1 MKENKSLLEMI
12 NNIDDSLIEEAVH
25 PEILLHKKKR
35 ILGIHK
41 IGTLAACMVI
51 AVGLV
56 AAVPYMKASE
66 HNEPIDISPA
76 VDAEDMDLVTSS
88 IDADKAAQDAKDA
101 ALAESIAKEK
111 AENDAALMKA
121 QEEAKAAAEAAVKAS
136 EAAKEAADAAAKAAS
151 EAAKKAQ
158 AEAAAAKDE
167 ASKAAEEAS
176 KAAGVASQVQS
187 VMTESTDQ
195 VVSDIASSESLRD
208 IEAEGIRYVFSENV
222 LYELIVENGMF
233 PADLVIPEML
243 TGEQIVALAE
253 EFWSFCEKHPA
264 LKTVTIP
271 EHVTEFGDITHLLKT
286 VVICCVEVSPAAEFF
301 GLRGYSIQIIP

>member
-12 NNIDDSLIEEAVH
+12 NNIDDSFIEEAAH

-66 HNEPIDISPA
+66 KNEPIDISPA
-76 VDAEDMDLVTSS
+76 VDAENIDLVASS
-88 IDADKAAQDAKDA
+88 IVADKAAQDAKDA

-111 AENDAALMKA
+111 AENAAALKKA
-121 QEEAKAAAEAAVKAS
+121 QEEAAAADAAAKAS
-136 EAAKEAADAAAKAAS
+136 QAAKEAADAAAKAAS

-195 VVSDIASSESLRD
+195 VVSDIASSESLQD

-222 LYELIVENGMF
+222 IYELIIGNDMF
-233 PADLVIPEML
+233 PADLAIPEML
-243 TGEQIVALAE
+243 SGEQIVALAE
-253 EFWSFCEKHPA
+253 DFWSFCEKHSA

-271 EHVTEFGDITHLLKT
+271 KNITEFGDIAYLPKT
-286 VVICCVEVSPAAEFF
+286 VVICCEKDSPAAEFF
-301 GLRGYSIQIIP
+301 GMQGYSIQIIP

>member
-12 NNIDDSLIEEAVH
+12 NNIDDSLIEEAAH

-66 HNEPIDISPA
+66 KNEPIDISPA
-76 VDAEDMDLVTSS
+76 VDAENIDLVASS
-88 IDADKAAQDAKDA
+88 IAADKAAQDAKDA

-121 QEEAKAAAEAAVKAS
+121 QEEAAAAEAAVKAS
-136 EAAKEAADAAAKAAS
+136 ED
-151 EAAKKAQ
+151 AKKAQ
-158 AEAAAAKDE
+158 AEAAAAKAE
-167 ASKAAEEAS
+167 ALKAAEEAS
-176 KAAGVASQVQS
+176 KAAEIASQMPS
-187 VMTESTDQ
+187 VTTESADQ
-195 VVSDIASSESLRD
+195 VVSDIASSESLQD

-222 LYELIVENGMF
+222 IYELIIENDMF
-233 PADLVIPEML
+233 PANLVIPEML

-253 EFWSFCEKHPA
+253 DFWSFCEKHPA

-271 EHVTEFGDITHLLKT
+271 EHVTEFGDITHLPKT
-286 VVICCVEVSPAAEFF
+286 VVICCVEGSPAAEFF